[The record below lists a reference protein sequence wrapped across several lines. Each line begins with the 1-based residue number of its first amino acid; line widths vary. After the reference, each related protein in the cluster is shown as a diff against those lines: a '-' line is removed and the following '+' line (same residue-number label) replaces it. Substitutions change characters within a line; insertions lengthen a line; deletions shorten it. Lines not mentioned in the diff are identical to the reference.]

1 MQVPAALLKI
11 LVFSMCF
18 LFVIRVSAQDDRWF
32 NVSGGAGFSVPT
44 SDAGRNFT
52 TGWNVG
58 FRGGVNVTS
67 NFLADLDFTY
77 NRWDLTRQ
85 ALARFAEPN
94 GHADVW
100 SLTFTP
106 VVRFAPHSPVDA
118 YILGGY
124 GLYHRGVTITRPANA
139 SAIFCDFFF
148 GFCFPTIVAVDQ
160 VVASFSTYKGG
171 FNAGG
176 GLEFRLGST
185 GLKAFG
191 EARYHEMFTSRGPN
205 LTFVPVT
212 FGLRW

>member
-1 MQVPAALLKI
+1 MQVPAVLPKI
-11 LVFSMCF
+11 FVLAMCF
-18 LFVIRVSAQDDRWF
+18 LLVIRVSAQDDRWF
-32 NVSGGAGFSVPT
+32 NLGGGAGFSLPT
-44 SDAGRNFT
+44 SDTSASLN

-58 FRGGVNVTS
+58 VRGGLNVTPH
-67 NFLADLDFTY
+67 FLADLDFTY
-77 NRWDLTRQ
+77 NQWDLTRS

-124 GLYHRGVTITRPANA
+124 GLYHRGLTITRPANA
-139 SAIFCDFFF
+139 TAIFCDFFF
-148 GFCFPTIVAVDQ
+148 GFCFPTVVTVDQ